1 MKRWPTMPV
10 APRIP
15 TGSLFDMVSCDFIPA
30 KKFGREC
37 RRGHHGKSDVES
49 GCGKRTILASDP
61 DNSNRTGSGL
71 GSRLAYFVR
80 EEALVERSELAFFD
94 VNAPTSPDDAQ
105 TGHYRDGKIDAEHSG
120 DFAARENAEQS
131 RQRMQFH
138 AGSHDSGRDCIVLNY
153 APDDQKQEQESP
165 MLVSR

>member
-30 KKFGREC
+30 KKFDREC
-37 RRGHHGKSDVES
+37 RHGHHGKSDVES
-49 GCGKRTILASDP
+49 GCGERMILASDP
-61 DNSNRTGSGL
+61 DNLNRTGTGL
-71 GSRLAYFVR
+71 GSRLAYLVR

-94 VNAPTSPDDAQ
+94 VDAPAPPDDAQ
-105 TGHYRDGKIDAEHSG
+105 TGHYRDGEIDAEHSG

-138 AGSHDSGRDCIVLNY
+138 TDSHDAGGDYVVLY
-153 APDDQKQEQESP
+153 HAPDDQKQKQESP
-165 MLVSR
+165 V